1 MALSEALVFAVDA
14 LHGNRMRTA
23 LTGLG
28 MVVGTSA
35 LILVVTIGMTGR
47 QYVLRQIDSIGV
59 NWIFAEYEGGGK
71 RITSVAPDPLTID
84 DMNAVL
90 REVPGIVAASPVVEL
105 QDKLPVGK
113 GQERDLQVLGVTP
126 DYEHVRNLVV
136 LSGRFFDSADLQAR
150 NKVGV
155 ITERM
160 AQRLYGSTAA
170 AIGGVIKLSDLP
182 FTVVGTFKERVD
194 TFGQS
199 EIAADTMVIPYTVS
213 RFFVEGDAV
222 KQLYFSV
229 SDAATVVPATAQV
242 RLVIQ
247 TRHRPESVYAVNN
260 LTRLIA
266 LADKTALALT
276 IVLLLIACV
285 TLLVSGIGIMNIMLA
300 TVSAR
305 TREIGVRKAVGAT
318 KLDIRLQFLAEA
330 LLISLA
336 GGSIGLVIGLGLP
349 FSVRYFTDYRI
360 PISGLSALVAIA
372 VCALVGIVFGTFP
385 ATRAAQL
392 DPIESLRYD

>member
-84 DMNAVL
+84 NMNAVL

-360 PISGLSALVAIA
+360 PISGLSALVAY
-372 VCALVGIVFGTFP
+372 CACGARCRSVD
-385 ATRAAQL
+385 Q
-392 DPIESLRYD
+392 

>member
-1 MALSEALVFAVDA
+1 
-14 LHGNRMRTA
+14 
-23 LTGLG
+23 
-28 MVVGTSA
+28 
-35 LILVVTIGMTGR
+35 
-47 QYVLRQIDSIGV
+47 VLRQIDSIGV

>member
-1 MALSEALVFAVDA
+1 MALGEAFLFAVDA

-59 NWIFAEYEGGGK
+59 NWIFVEYEGGGK

-84 DMNAVL
+84 DVNAVL
-90 REVPGIVAASPVVEL
+90 REVPGISAASPVVEL
-105 QDKLPVGK
+105 QDKLPVG

-155 ITERM
+155 ITERL

-199 EIAADTMVIPYTVS
+199 EIAEDTMVIPYTVS

-229 SDAATVVPATAQV
+229 RDAATVVPATAQV

-247 TRHRPESVYAVNN
+247 NRHRPESVYLVNN

-276 IVLLLIACV
+276 LVLLLIALV

-305 TREIGVRKAVGAT
+305 TQEIGVRKAVGAT

-330 LLISLA
+330 MLISLA
-336 GGSIGLVIGLGLP
+336 GGSVGLIVGLGLP

-360 PISGLSALVAIA
+360 PISGISAVVAIA
-372 VCALVGIVFGTFP
+372 VSALVGIAFGTFP

-392 DPIESLRYD
+392 DPIESLRYE

>member
-1 MALSEALVFAVDA
+1 MALGEAFLFAVDA

-35 LILVVTIGMTGR
+35 LILVVTIGLTGR

-59 NWIFAEYEGGGK
+59 NWIFVEYEGGGK

-84 DMNAVL
+84 DVNAVL
-90 REVPGIVAASPVVEL
+90 REVPGIAAASPVVEL
-105 QDKLPVGK
+105 QDKLPVG

-155 ITERM
+155 ITERL

-199 EIAADTMVIPYTVS
+199 EIAEDTMVIPYTVS

-229 SDAATVVPATAQV
+229 RDAATVVPATAQV

-247 TRHRPESVYAVNN
+247 NRHRPESVYLVNN

-276 IVLLLIACV
+276 LVLLLIALV

-305 TREIGVRKAVGAT
+305 TQEIGVRKAVGAT

-330 LLISLA
+330 MLISLA
-336 GGSIGLVIGLGLP
+336 GGSVGLIVGLGLP

-360 PISGLSALVAIA
+360 PISGISAVVAIA
-372 VCALVGIVFGTFP
+372 VSALVGIAFGTFP

-392 DPIESLRYD
+392 DPIESLRYE

>member
-385 ATRAAQL
+385 ATLVAQL